1 MFYSNVLE
9 EYWHNTDSQKYAELV
24 WDNWSIFGVL
34 SARKKR
40 DILFKAEM
48 LILWNMINIYK
59 SITGSENLFFIFSL
73 RTST

>member
-48 LILWNMINIYK
+48 LIL
-59 SITGSENLFFIFSL
+59 
-73 RTST
+73 